1 MASGSQGMNNQLM
14 GKQRTNSQKPS
25 SAPSKNRI
33 RSQSPM
39 NIEAQGQ
46 QIVSQSYAQQAAQSK
61 NKTNLIG
68 GANFGNNQVNQ
79 KILSSSG
86 GYSGMMTHGQGMQ
99 NTSN

>member
-1 MASGSQGMNNQLM
+1 MASGTQGVNNQLM

-46 QIVSQSYAQQAAQSK
+46 QIVNQSYAQQAAQSK
-61 NKTNLIG
+61 HKNNLIG
-68 GANFGNNQVNQ
+68 GANFGNNQTVNQ

-99 NTSN
+99 NTN